1 MEELLATASFGNQQA
16 VSFGNNSLIL
26 TRGQSVTGEV
36 VAITDQE
43 ITLDLG
49 IKFEGVIPKR
59 DLPTGKEVKIGEKMD
74 AFVVEPEND
83 SHQVVLSTHS
93 IQRTQR
99 PTRSSNQSGSS
110 QQDFSKVAEKYIQD
124 EIYTGTVTKVSQ
136 FGVFVALEEGIEGL
150 IHSSKVTA
158 KYEPGQKIQVTV
170 DSIEAE
176 RRRIA
181 LSPVVTST
189 KDLIYK

>member
-1 MEELLATASFGNQQA
+1 
-16 VSFGNNSLIL
+16 
-26 TRGQSVTGEV
+26 
-36 VAITDQE
+36 
-43 ITLDLG
+43 
-49 IKFEGVIPKR
+49 
-59 DLPTGKEVKIGEKMD
+59 
-74 AFVVEPEND
+74 
-83 SHQVVLSTHS
+83 
-93 IQRTQR
+93 
-99 PTRSSNQSGSS
+99 
-110 QQDFSKVAEKYIQD
+110 VAEKYIQD

-158 KYEPGQKIQVTV
+158 KYEPGQKVQVTV
-170 DSIEAE
+170 DSIEPE